1 MTTKLELIQ
10 AAQSAAA
17 QSLNLEDP
25 KEIHAARD
33 DAFTATAVP
42 DTNRQLFNDHFQGA
56 RHQYHVN
63 KDEPLAPAKAKA
75 ALKVAVQFALITAGL
90 LLAHLLDHAH
100 DAFHGMLLPF
110 LGSWNPTTGATGA
123 GNVAAGQYAAT
134 GQATTILWG
143 TNTNSIWN
151 GSPPTGW
158 LTITK
163 FSQKT
168 TSELIE
174 LPNGDGIIVGTV
186 QLIQGFIA
194 DVEVRDDTTQVT
206 TALTTG
212 QRIYVYDNAGLVPG
226 GARGAQYRG
235 IIGEHSW
242 DTAPK
247 TPAGRILQI
256 HVYLGIA

>member
-25 KEIHAARD
+25 KEILAARD

-100 DAFHGMLLPF
+100 QAVHGLLLP
-110 LGSWNPTTGATGA
+110 LMGMAWPTTGSTGA
-123 GNVAAGQYAAT
+123 GNAASGQYIANGMT
-134 GQATTILWG
+134 ATTLLWG
-143 TNTNSIWN
+143 TNNFMT
-151 GSPPTGW
+151 PTGW

-163 FSQKT
+163 ISQKT
-168 TSELIE
+168 IVAFKEE
-174 LPNGDGIIVGTV
+174 LPNGDGLTAGQVIGID
-186 QLIQGFIA
+186 GFRTEI
-194 DVEVRDDTTQVT
+194 EVRDDMNQVT
-206 TALTTG
+206 SALTVG
-212 QRIYVYDNAGLVPG
+212 QRITVVDGGGLYPG
-226 GARGAQYRG
+226 GARGASYSG
-235 IIGEHSW
+235 IIADNGW

-247 TPAGRILQI
+247 TPAGRTLTVEKFILI
-256 HVYLGIA
+256 S